1 MTEHLFAILLIV
13 ALLGMSLWFAW
24 RQAQALRWLRTQDQL
39 MPEDRRYYQYQIVR
53 RFIGCGLTLALA
65 CLLGGMFLFGVLDG
79 LDRLSALGDQARQDG
94 TQLTEEQ
101 KDFVRFS
108 FNYVLVIMLVLLML
122 LVLVFTDL
130 VAIRRFGMRHRKRIR
145 EDRKAML
152 MRQLPL
158 LRRRETPE
166 SE

>member
-1 MTEHLFAILLIV
+1 MIEHLFAILLTL
-13 ALLGMSLWFAW
+13 ALLGMSLWFAY
-24 RQAQALRWLRTQDQL
+24 RQVEMLRWMRSEPQML
-39 MPEDRRYYQYQIVR
+39 PEDRRYYRAQVVR
-53 RFIGCGLTLALA
+53 RFIGCGLTFVLA
-65 CLLGGMFLFGVLDG
+65 CLLGGMFVFGVLDG

-94 TQLTEEQ
+94 THLTEEQ
-101 KDFVRFS
+101 WDFMRFWWS
-108 FNYVLVIMLVLLML
+108 YVLIIMLVLFVL
-122 LVLVFTDL
+122 LVLGFADL

-166 SE
+166 